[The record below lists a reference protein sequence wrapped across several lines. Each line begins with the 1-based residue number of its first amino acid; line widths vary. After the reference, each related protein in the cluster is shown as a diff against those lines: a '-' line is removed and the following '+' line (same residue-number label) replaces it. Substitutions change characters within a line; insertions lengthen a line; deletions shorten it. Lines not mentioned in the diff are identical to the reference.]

1 MKKSGSPDKYAL
13 ARLAIGR
20 VRDLVKEK
28 DKRALESSKQ
38 KLSTYVLQELAEG
51 KIKLINLTVEKEKG
65 NKSG

>member
-1 MKKSGSPDKYAL
+1 LKKSGSPDKYAL
-13 ARLAIGR
+13 ARLAIER
-20 VRDLVKEK
+20 IRDLVKEK
-28 DKRALESSKQ
+28 DKRALENSKQ